1 MEEALQVWPD
11 ALHCDRT
18 DPTTMSRRH
27 LTGKQNAFLEF
38 LQAHVHQNRIW
49 PTYREIVDHFEYRS
63 PNSVTQN
70 LQALS
75 RKGFL
80 ERDRNGYRL
89 VDRSGRDGT
98 IAVRGTLGATGVDT
112 AEAADRLSLAALF
125 ADLEGLHALRL
136 DSAVRRGLSDLDD
149 AQYVLVDEGAV
160 SEGDTAVVLD
170 GGTVVLARIGA
181 GGRLDA
187 ADAGPAA
194 VVVGRFAGHAGAY
207 GIVRHGP
214 PAPAMP
220 APADA
225 PADVT
230 SLMAAEAQAEAAHSL
245 SAPAAEALAFAQ
257 APAEA

>member
-1 MEEALQVWPD
+1 
-11 ALHCDRT
+11 
-18 DPTTMSRRH
+18 MSRRQ

-38 LQAHVHQNRIW
+38 LQGHVREHRVW

-70 LQALS
+70 LHALS

-98 IAVRGTLGATGVDT
+98 IAVRGTLGRTGIR
-112 AEAADRLSLAALF
+112 EAARTDRLSLAALF
-125 ADLEGLHALRL
+125 ADLDGLHALRL
-136 DSAVRRGLSDLDD
+136 DETVRRSLSDLDE

-160 SEGDTAVVLD
+160 HEGDTAVVLD
-170 GGTVVLARIGA
+170 GGAVVLARVGA
-181 GGRLDA
+181 GGTLDLDDA
-187 ADAGPAA
+187 APGAI
-194 VVVGRFAGHAGAY
+194 VVGRFAGHAGPY

-220 APADA
+220 AAADA

-230 SLMAAEAQAEAAHSL
+230 ALMAAEAQAGL
-245 SAPAAEALAFAQ
+245 SAPVAEALVLAQ
-257 APAEA
+257 PTAEA

>member
-1 MEEALQVWPD
+1 
-11 ALHCDRT
+11 
-18 DPTTMSRRH
+18 MSRRQ

-38 LQAHVHQNRIW
+38 LQGHVREHRVW

-70 LQALS
+70 LHALS

-89 VDRSGRDGT
+89 VDRSGRDGS
-98 IAVRGTLGATGVDT
+98 IAVRGALGRSGVREATG
-112 AEAADRLSLAALF
+112 RLSLAALF
-125 ADLEGLHALRL
+125 ADLDGLHALRL
-136 DSAVRRGLSDLDD
+136 DETVQRSLSDLDE

-160 SEGDTAVVLD
+160 HEGDTAVVLD
-170 GGTVVLARIGA
+170 GGTVVLARVGA
-181 GGRLDA
+181 GGALDLD
-187 ADAGPAA
+187 DASPGA
-194 VVVGRFAGHAGAY
+194 VVVGRFAGHAGPY

-220 APADA
+220 ALADV

-230 SLMAAEAQAEAAHSL
+230 VLMAAEAQAGL

-257 APAEA
+257 PPAEA

>member
-1 MEEALQVWPD
+1 
-11 ALHCDRT
+11 
-18 DPTTMSRRH
+18 MSRRQ

-38 LQAHVHQNRIW
+38 LQVHVRAHRVW

-70 LQALS
+70 LHALS

-89 VDRSGRDGT
+89 VDRSGRYGS
-98 IAVRGTLGATGVDT
+98 IAVRGTLGRSGVRET
-112 AEAADRLSLAALF
+112 SGRLSLAALF
-125 ADLEGLHALRL
+125 ADLDGLHALRL
-136 DSAVRRGLSDLDD
+136 DETVQRGLSDLDE
-149 AQYVLVDEGAV
+149 AQYVLVDEGVV

-170 GGTVVLARIGA
+170 GGTVVLARVGA
-181 GGRLDA
+181 GGVLDA
-187 ADAGPAA
+187 DDAAPDAT
-194 VVVGRFAGHAGAY
+194 VVGRFAGHAGPY

-214 PAPAMP
+214 PAPALP

-230 SLMAAEAQAEAAHSL
+230 ALMAAEAQAGVSG
-245 SAPAAEALAFAQ
+245 SAAEALVHAQ
-257 APAEA
+257 PTAEA

>member
-1 MEEALQVWPD
+1 
-11 ALHCDRT
+11 
-18 DPTTMSRRH
+18 MSRRQ

-38 LQAHVHQNRIW
+38 LQTHVQAHRVW

-98 IAVRGTLGATGVDT
+98 IAVRGTLGRDGVED
-112 AEAADRLSLAALF
+112 AAPVDRLSLAALF

-136 DSAVRRGLSDLDD
+136 DDTVRRGLSDLDD
-149 AQYVLVDEGAV
+149 AQYVLVDEGVVA
-160 SEGDTAVVLD
+160 EGDTAVVLD
-170 GGTVVLARIGA
+170 GGTVVLARVGP

-187 ADAGPAA
+187 DDAGATA
-194 VVVGRFAGHAGAY
+194 TVVGRFAGHAGAY

-214 PAPAMP
+214 PAPP
-220 APADA
+220 LEAPADA

-230 SLMAAEAQAEAAHSL
+230 ALMAAEAQTGL
-245 SAPAAEALAFAQ
+245 SAPAAEVLAFARP
-257 APAEA
+257 AAEA